1 MGRFSRS
8 SETQNGGRPWPGA
21 THEAYSATRVMGT
34 GIATGQAA
42 GTAAALALKQKKTTR
57 QLRVA
62 ELQEALRSQ
71 GVVI

>member
-1 MGRFSRS
+1 
-8 SETQNGGRPWPGA
+8 
-21 THEAYSATRVMGT
+21 MGT